1 MVNYFNAKREYN
13 RKWGKKKDATQGR
26 EEGEPV
32 PMKSEVSKDHKDP
45 QLWAGR
51 KDRYAGLLT
60 P

>member
-1 MVNYFNAKREYN
+1 MPKGNITGNGK
-13 RKWGKKKDATQGR
+13 KKKKDAAQGR

-51 KDRYAGLLT
+51 KDRYTGLLT